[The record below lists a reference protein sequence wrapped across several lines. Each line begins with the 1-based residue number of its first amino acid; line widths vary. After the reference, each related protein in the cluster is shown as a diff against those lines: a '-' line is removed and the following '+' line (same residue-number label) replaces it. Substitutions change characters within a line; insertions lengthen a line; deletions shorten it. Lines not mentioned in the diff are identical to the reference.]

1 MSELDA
7 DASISYLG
15 ENMKRVLHKRISAW
29 TFLSIAAAACLV
41 IAAAVALNRPIP
53 EYLVATADLEPGQ
66 KISRTQLEVRPMDMG
81 ETGSAY
87 LTLGD
92 LDEDY
97 VITDFI
103 SSGELLP
110 RRQISLTQ
118 SVGRTT
124 VVLMPSLEIS
134 PSIEPGSWVQIWRTI
149 EGPEGFLSER
159 LVERS
164 QVVSVS
170 QEDSLVSSSISQI
183 EVAVSEEQSAVIMQ
197 TMSAEQDIYVLVT
210 L

>member
-1 MSELDA
+1 
-7 DASISYLG
+7 
-15 ENMKRVLHKRISAW
+15 MKRVLHKRISAW